1 MKKLS
6 LQLAGGITLL
16 GAMLG
21 AIAAT
26 PTMAETNVSQIS
38 QAMSSDAVAQNVTSV
53 SQLRTRLATVRK
65 PT

>member
-16 GAMLG
+16 GA
-21 AIAAT
+21 IAAM
-26 PTMAETNVSQIS
+26 PAMAETNVSQIS